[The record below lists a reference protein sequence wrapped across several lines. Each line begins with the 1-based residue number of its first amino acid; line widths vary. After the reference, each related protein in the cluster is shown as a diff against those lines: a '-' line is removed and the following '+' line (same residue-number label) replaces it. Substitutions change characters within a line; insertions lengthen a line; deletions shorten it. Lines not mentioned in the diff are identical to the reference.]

1 MYLLPLGEGGDI
13 GPTKSMPMWYHGDT
27 TGIGWSSG
35 ATVWIFLPL
44 LWQISHFS
52 IYIK

>member
-27 TGIGWSSG
+27 MGIGWSSG